1 MPGCLLYLWW
11 THGGPLLVR
20 LYADM
25 DVRCCLSVHEFSRGT
40 LLCVLFSR
48 SGDSGLQCLLR
59 IEGKSPSLCIQITLA
74 AVAVKRREIKQLPK
88 QHTQSNAQSNK
99 GSSRQQCS
107 SGSVGCRK
115 ANSETAPCYSP
126 SILILLQNPGNSVSM

>member
-1 MPGCLLYLWW
+1 M
-11 THGGPLLVR
+11 R

-25 DVRCCLSVHEFSRGT
+25 DVRWCLSVHEFSRGT
-40 LLCVLFSR
+40 LLCVLYSR

-88 QHTQSNAQSNK
+88 QHTHRAMHK
-99 GSSRQQCS
+99 ATKEAVGSSAVQAQ
-107 SGSVGCRK
+107 
-115 ANSETAPCYSP
+115 
-126 SILILLQNPGNSVSM
+126 